1 MILHSRPTDDA
12 DRPSCPLGADIRT
25 ALAGIAASALIGV
38 AACGCSAAGSAGH
51 PTSPNAGHSKELA
64 AAVRASAGVPLC
76 AAAQEVD
83 RVAVRL
89 TSALPASDFH
99 KLLPGEITIRDA
111 PRARALAFALCALP
125 PRPPGL
131 HCPVDFAGA
140 FRLVFAAGRRGFQP
154 VRIQVS
160 GCRGVTGVGPARSW
174 SLSPPLGRLLSQLL
188 GGKAPLLI
196 PSKQPSSVPT
206 P

>member
-1 MILHSRPTDDA
+1 MRHSRPTDDA
-12 DRPSCPLGADIRT
+12 DKPSRPLGADTRA
-25 ALAGIAASALIGV
+25 ALAGIATSALIGV
-38 AACGCSAAGSAGH
+38 AVCGCAVAGSAGH
-51 PTSPNAGHSKELA
+51 LTSPNAGHSKESA

-76 AAAQEVD
+76 VAAQKVD
-83 RVAVRL
+83 RVEVSL
-89 TSALPASDFH
+89 TSAMPASDFH
-99 KLLPGEITIRDA
+99 KLLPSGITTRDA
-111 PRARALAFALCALP
+111 PQVRALAFALCALP

-131 HCPVDFAGA
+131 HCPVDFGGA

-174 SLSPPLGRLLSQLL
+174 SLSPPLGRLLSQML